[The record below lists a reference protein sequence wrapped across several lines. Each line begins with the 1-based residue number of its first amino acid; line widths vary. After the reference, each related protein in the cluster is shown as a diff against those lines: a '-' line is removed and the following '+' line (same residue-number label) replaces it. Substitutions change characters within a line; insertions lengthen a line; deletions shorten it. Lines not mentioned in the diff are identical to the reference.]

1 LRRSRLRAVS
11 GSVGFVL
18 VGGPTIVAGLVPW
31 LLTRWHVD
39 DQPLLLRILGGVV
52 MMLGLVLVLESTAR
66 FALEGRGTPA
76 PWAPPE
82 RFVVHGLYRFTRNP
96 MYVGVLA
103 LVVGQASLLGREILL
118 AWAAAAW
125 LLFQLFLVFEEEPGL
140 RRRFGAEYEGYCA
153 RVPRWLPIAPRSPRY
168 SRRRPGRPARR
179 SQ

>member
-1 LRRSRLRAVS
+1 MTRSRLRAAG
-11 GSVGFVL
+11 GSLGFVL
-18 VGGPTIVAGLVPW
+18 IGGPTIVAGLVPW
-31 LLTRWHVD
+31 LLTRWHVT
-39 DQPLLLRILGGVV
+39 DQPLLLRALGGVV
-52 MMLGLVLVLESTAR
+52 IALGLVLVLESTAR

-82 RFVVHGLYRFTRNP
+82 RFVVHGLYRVTRNP

-103 LVVGQASLLGREILL
+103 LVVGQALLLGRPVLF

-140 RRRFGAEYEGYCA
+140 RRRFGAEYEDYCA

-179 SQ
+179 LQ